1 MCRYTGLFATP
12 TQAGVRLFVRNPGAR
27 YRTFDAL
34 ANVQLPGGFALVA
47 ARDPIRDH
55 YFEANLFRSRAILAA
70 VVCAALLLL
79 LTGRLFFLQGIDH
92 SHYATLSTSN
102 RVRLMAVAPT
112 RGRVFDRDGQLLAE
126 NLPSYRLELTP
137 ESIPD
142 MDHTLAS
149 LRQLLE
155 FGDSDVARLR
165 KALHRKRPFEGIPLL
180 NNLSDDQVA
189 RVAANRHHFP
199 GVDIAAR
206 LSRNYPLG
214 ELTAHV
220 LGYVGRIDERELQ
233 ALDPNNYSGTSY
245 VGKIGIEKHYEDL
258 LHGSVGFQQVEVNA
272 EGRILR
278 VLEEMPPVP
287 GKDIYLTLDV
297 GLQAAAREALGDHSG
312 AVVALDPLNGDVLAM
327 VSQPAFDPNLFVS
340 GISAATY
347 AELSRAKERPL
358 FNRALSGQYPP
369 GSIIKPFLALA
380 ALETGLQPSGQVRFC
395 PGYYMLPNDQRRYR
409 DWKKQGHGAVDLSEA
424 IVQSCDVYFYDL
436 ALRLGI
442 DRIAPF
448 LAAFGFGEHT
458 GIDSTG
464 EAGGILPSRGWKRKM
479 RNEPWFP
486 GETLITGIGQG
497 YLATTPLQ
505 LASATA
511 TLASGGVRLRPRL
524 LASVGSAPADRD
536 TRGAQV
542 LSRVEIVDEAHWN
555 SILQAM
561 QDVAHD
567 YRGTAFSANR
577 DVGYRVAAKT
587 GTAQV
592 VAIAQDD
599 EYDAEKLARELRDHA
614 LYVAYAP
621 VPAPRIVV
629 AVLVEHGGSGGR
641 VAAPVARW
649 VMDAY
654 LLGRGRVQAV
664 AGEQR

>member
-1 MCRYTGLFATP
+1 
-12 TQAGVRLFVRNPGAR
+12 
-27 YRTFDAL
+27 
-34 ANVQLPGGFALVA
+34 VA

-70 VVCAALLLL
+70 LVCSALLLL
-79 LTGRLFFLQGIDH
+79 LAGRLFFLQGIGH
-92 SHYATLSTSN
+92 NHYATLSTSN

-112 RGRVFDRDGQLLAE
+112 RGLVFDRDGVLLAE

-142 MDHTLAS
+142 IDLTLAS
-149 LRQLLE
+149 LHELLE

-165 KALHRKRPFEGIPLL
+165 KALRRKRPFEGIPLL

-189 RVAANRHHFP
+189 RVAANRHRFP

-214 ELTAHV
+214 DLTAHV

-233 ALDPNNYSGTSY
+233 ELDPNNYSGTSY
-245 VGKIGIEKHYEDL
+245 VGKIGVEKQYEDL

-278 VLEEMPPVP
+278 VLEEMPPVA
-287 GKDIYLTLDV
+287 GRDIYLTLDAA
-297 GLQAAAREALGDHSG
+297 LQATAREALGANSG

-340 GISAATY
+340 GISAGTY
-347 AELSRAKERPL
+347 AELSRAEERPL

-369 GSIIKPFLALA
+369 GSIIKPFLGLA
-380 ALETGLQPSGQVRFC
+380 ALETGLQPVGRVQFC
-395 PGYYMLPNDQRRYR
+395 RGYYVLPNDDRRYR
-409 DWKKQGHGAVDLSEA
+409 DWKKHGHGAVDLHASVA
-424 IVQSCDVYFYDL
+424 QSCDVYFYDL

-442 DRIAPF
+442 DRISPY
-448 LAAFGFGEHT
+448 LAAFGFGAPT

-464 EAGGILPSRGWKRKM
+464 EAEGILPSRAWKRKM

-511 TLASGGVRLRPRL
+511 TLASGGERIRPRL
-524 LASVGSAPADRD
+524 LASVGTAPAARD
-536 TRGAQV
+536 TRGAQL
-542 LSRVEIVDEAHWN
+542 LSRIEIVDQANWD

-567 YRGTAFSANR
+567 YRGTAFNAFR
-577 DVGYRVAAKT
+577 DVRYRVAAKT

-599 EYDAEKLARELRDHA
+599 EYDAETLARELRDHA

-621 VPAPRIVV
+621 VHAPRIALV
-629 AVLVEHGGSGGR
+629 VLVEHGGSGGR
-641 VAAPVARW
+641 VAAPVARR
-649 VMDAY
+649 VLDEY
-654 LLGRGRVQAV
+654 LLRDTVTAAPEDRG
-664 AGEQR
+664 

>member
-1 MCRYTGLFATP
+1 M
-12 TQAGVRLFVRNPGAR
+12 
-27 YRTFDAL
+27 
-34 ANVQLPGGFALVA
+34 A

-70 VVCAALLLL
+70 LVCSALLLL
-79 LTGRLFFLQGIDH
+79 LAGRLFFLQGIGH
-92 SHYATLSTSN
+92 NHYATLSTNN

-112 RGRVFDRDGQLLAE
+112 RGLVFDRDGVLLAE

-142 MDHTLAS
+142 MDLTLAS
-149 LRQLLE
+149 LHELLE

-165 KALHRKRPFEGIPLL
+165 KALRRKRPFEGIPLL

-189 RVAANRHHFP
+189 RVAANRHRFP

-214 ELTAHV
+214 DLTAHV

-233 ALDPNNYSGTSY
+233 ELDPNNYSGTSY
-245 VGKIGIEKHYEDL
+245 VGKIGIEKQYEDL

-278 VLEEMPPVP
+278 VLEEMPPVA
-287 GKDIYLTLDV
+287 GRDIYLTLDAA
-297 GLQAAAREALGDHSG
+297 LQATAREALGANSG

-327 VSQPAFDPNLFVS
+327 VSQPAFNPNLFVS
-340 GISAATY
+340 GISTGTY
-347 AELSRAKERPL
+347 AELSRAEERPL

-369 GSIIKPFLALA
+369 GSLVKPFLGLA
-380 ALETGLQPSGQVRFC
+380 ALETGLQPVGRLQFC
-395 PGYYMLPNDQRRYR
+395 RGYYMLPNDERRYR
-409 DWKKQGHGAVDLSEA
+409 DWKKHGHGAVDLHA
-424 IVQSCDVYFYDL
+424 AVAQSCDVYFYDL

-442 DRIAPF
+442 DRISPY
-448 LAAFGFGEHT
+448 LAGFGFGTRT

-464 EAGGILPSRGWKRKM
+464 EAEGILPSRAWKRKM

-511 TLASGGVRLRPRL
+511 TLATGGERMRPRL
-524 LASVGSAPADRD
+524 LASVGTAPAARD
-536 TRGAQV
+536 TRGAQI
-542 LSRVEIVDEAHWN
+542 LSRVEIHNQANWD

-567 YRGTAFSANR
+567 YRGTAFNSFR
-577 DVGYRVAAKT
+577 DVRYRVAAKT

-592 VAIAQDD
+592 VAIAQDE
-599 EYDAEKLARELRDHA
+599 EYDAETLARELRDHA

-621 VPAPRIVV
+621 VHAPRIAVV
-629 AVLVEHGGSGGR
+629 VLVEHGGSGGR
-641 VAAPVARW
+641 VAAPVARR
-649 VMDAY
+649 VMDEY
-654 LLGRGRVQAV
+654 LLRDTLADAPEERG
-664 AGEQR
+664 

>member
-1 MCRYTGLFATP
+1 M
-12 TQAGVRLFVRNPGAR
+12 
-27 YRTFDAL
+27 
-34 ANVQLPGGFALVA
+34 A

-55 YFEANLFRSRAILAA
+55 SFEANLFRSRAILAA
-70 VVCAALLLL
+70 LVCAALLLL
-79 LTGRLFFLQGIDH
+79 LTGRLFFLQGIGH

-102 RVRLMAVAPT
+102 RVRLMAVAPS
-112 RGRVFDRDGQLLAE
+112 RGLVFDRNGRLLAE

-142 MDHTLAS
+142 MDATLAS
-149 LRQLLE
+149 LRELLE
-155 FGDSDVARLR
+155 FGDGDVERLH
-165 KALHRKRPFEGIPLL
+165 KALRRKRPFEGVPLL
-180 NNLSDDQVA
+180 NNLSDNQVA
-189 RVAANRHHFP
+189 RVAANRHRFP

-233 ALDPNNYSGTSY
+233 ELDPKNYSGTSY

-258 LHGSVGFQQVEVNA
+258 LHGNVGFQQVEVNA

-278 VLEEMPPVP
+278 VLEETPPVP
-287 GKDIYLTLDV
+287 GRDIYLTLDV
-297 GLQAAAREALGDHSG
+297 DLQSEARAALGDASG

-340 GISAATY
+340 GISATTY
-347 AELSRAKERPL
+347 AALSRAQERPL

-369 GSIIKPFLALA
+369 GSIVKPFLGLA

-395 PGYYMLPNDQRRYR
+395 PGYYMLPNDERRYR
-409 DWKKQGHGAVDLSEA
+409 DWKKHGHGTVDLREA
-424 IVQSCDVYFYDL
+424 IAQSCDVYFYDL

-442 DRIAPF
+442 DRVSPY
-448 LAAFGFGEHT
+448 LAAFGFGDRT

-464 EAGGILPSRGWKRKM
+464 EAGGILPSRKWKRKM

-497 YLATTPLQ
+497 YLAATPLQ

-511 TLASGGVRLRPRL
+511 TLATGGVRMRPRL
-524 LASVGSAPADRD
+524 LASVGEPPAARD

-542 LSRVEIVDEAHWN
+542 LSRIEIVEDEHWRD
-555 SILQAM
+555 ILAAM

-567 YRGTAFSANR
+567 FRGTAFGANR
-577 DVGYRVAAKT
+577 GVGYRVAAKT

-621 VPAPRIVV
+621 VDEPRIAI

-641 VAAPVARW
+641 VAAPVARR

-654 LLGRGRVQAV
+654 LLRRGTQAAV
-664 AGEQR
+664 GEQG

>member
-1 MCRYTGLFATP
+1 M
-12 TQAGVRLFVRNPGAR
+12 
-27 YRTFDAL
+27 
-34 ANVQLPGGFALVA
+34 A

-70 VVCAALLLL
+70 LVCSALLLL
-79 LTGRLFFLQGIDH
+79 LAGRLFFLQGIGH
-92 SHYATLSTSN
+92 NHYATLSTNN

-112 RGRVFDRDGQLLAE
+112 RGLVFDRDGVLLAE

-142 MDHTLAS
+142 MDLTLAS
-149 LRQLLE
+149 LHELLE
-155 FGDSDVARLR
+155 FGENDVARLR
-165 KALHRKRPFEGIPLL
+165 KALRRKRPFEGIPLL

-189 RVAANRHHFP
+189 RVAANRHRFP

-214 ELTAHV
+214 DLTAHV

-233 ALDPNNYSGTSY
+233 VLDPNNYSGTSY
-245 VGKIGIEKHYEDL
+245 VGKIGIEKQYEDL

-278 VLEEMPPVP
+278 VLEEMPPVA
-287 GKDIYLTLDV
+287 GRDIYLTLDAA
-297 GLQAAAREALGDHSG
+297 LQATAREALGANSG

-327 VSQPAFDPNLFVS
+327 VSQPAFNPNLFVS

-347 AELSRAKERPL
+347 SELSRAEERPL

-369 GSIIKPFLALA
+369 GSIIKPFLGLA
-380 ALETGLQPSGQVRFC
+380 ALETGLQPVGRVQFC
-395 PGYYMLPNDQRRYR
+395 RGYYVLPNDDRRYR
-409 DWKKQGHGAVDLSEA
+409 DWKKHGHGVVDLHA
-424 IVQSCDVYFYDL
+424 AVAQSCDVYFYDL

-442 DRIAPF
+442 DRISPY
-448 LAAFGFGEHT
+448 LAGFGFGTRT

-464 EAGGILPSRGWKRKM
+464 EAEGILPSRAWKRKM

-511 TLASGGVRLRPRL
+511 TLATGGERMRPRL
-524 LASVGSAPADRD
+524 LASVGTAPAARD
-536 TRGAQV
+536 TRGAQL
-542 LSRVEIVDEAHWN
+542 LSRIEIVDQANWD
-555 SILQAM
+555 SMLQAM

-567 YRGTAFSANR
+567 YRGTAFNSFR
-577 DVGYRVAAKT
+577 DVRYRVAAKT

-599 EYDAEKLARELRDHA
+599 EYDAESLARELRDHA

-621 VPAPRIVV
+621 VHAPRIAVV
-629 AVLVEHGGSGGR
+629 VLVEHGGSGGR
-641 VAAPVARW
+641 VAAPVARR
-649 VMDAY
+649 VMDEY
-654 LLGRGRVQAV
+654 LLRDTMAAAPEERS
-664 AGEQR
+664 